1 MTLLF
6 MLALAGVGYYLLLR
20 RGRGPEQPTIREDLK
35 SLFSFKRSGEAHS
48 NLEEGFEPRQK
59 RGPVPS
65 KSQDGRDREFDHDL
79 SDIDR
84 LDEIVNLNDL
94 WNQSSHPEA
103 KRREEL

>member
-6 MLALAGVGYYLLLR
+6 MLSLVGIGAYFLWR
-20 RGRGPEQPTIREDLK
+20 RGRGIDQPTVWQDIK
-35 SLFSFKRSGEAHS
+35 GVFSFKRSGDPRP

-65 KSQDGRDREFDHDL
+65 KSQDGRDREFDHNL